1 MKMEIEVLKLT
12 LALDMDLSPNDAEKV
27 RGYLGNIFWS
37 DPIVHHHHQN
47 GSFLYQYPR
56 LQYKI
61 VEGNCVLIG
70 FREGIEILK
79 KVFSDLQAVNLN
91 GSWQRI
97 LARSIE
103 SYTARLGESSE
114 PVAYSFLT
122 PWLALNEENYEKFQC
137 LGSWEKRRELLQKI
151 LIGNILSLAK
161 SLKYTVAQ
169 PLNAEIGKMK
179 ESSVNLKHTPFF
191 GFLGKFSVNFEIPDY
206 WGLGKSVARGFG
218 TIKRCNS

>member
-1 MKMEIEVLKLT
+1 MEIEVLKLT
-12 LALDMDLSPNDAEKV
+12 LTIDRDLSLNDAEKV

-61 VEGNCVLIG
+61 VEGSCVLIG
-70 FREGIEILK
+70 FKEGIEVLK
-79 KVFSDLQAVNLN
+79 KVFSDLQAVNIN
-91 GSWQRI
+91 GDWQRI
-97 LARSIE
+97 FARSIE
-103 SYTARLGESSE
+103 SYSSPFGESSE
-114 PVAYSFLT
+114 PVTYTFLT

-137 LGSWEKRRELLQKI
+137 LGSWKRRRELIKKI

-161 SLKYTVAQ
+161 SLNYTVTQ
-169 PLNAEIGKMK
+169 PLNAEIGAMRKTR
-179 ESSVNLKHTPFF
+179 VLLKRTPFF

-206 WGLGKSVARGFG
+206 LGLGKSVARGFG
-218 TIKRCNS
+218 TIKKCNL